1 MLALA
6 GIGAN
11 APKVKA
17 RAGRIF
23 TDLFSCHFFMAQ
35 M

>member
-6 GIGAN
+6 GIGAKTPN
-11 APKVKA
+11 VKA
-17 RAGRIF
+17 RAERIF
-23 TDLFSCHFFMAQ
+23 IILFSCHVFMAQ